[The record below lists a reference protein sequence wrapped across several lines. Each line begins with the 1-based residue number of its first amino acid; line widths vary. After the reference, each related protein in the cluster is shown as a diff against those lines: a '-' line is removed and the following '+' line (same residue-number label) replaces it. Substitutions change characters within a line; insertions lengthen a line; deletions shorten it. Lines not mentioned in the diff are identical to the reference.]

1 MAKNTAEKT
10 KKKIGLSTQIFIA
23 LLIGALFGVVIHYW
37 IPSSYIKDTVIVE
50 GVLYVV
56 GQGFI
61 RLMQMLVVPLVFCSL
76 ICGSMAIGDTKTLG
90 KVGVKTIG
98 FYLVTTALAVCVA
111 LGSALLINPGRGLDM
126 DAVQKGTV
134 SSTTEATSLVDTL
147 LNIIPKNPVQ
157 SMANGDMLP
166 IIVFALFVGIM
177 LAKLGT
183 RGSVVANF
191 FSQFNDVMMEMT
203 MAIMKIAPIGVFCLI
218 ARTFATVGFSAFA
231 PMLKYM
237 GNVTLALAI
246 QCLVVYQILLFV
258 FTRLNPFKFIKK
270 FLPVMGFAFSTAT
283 SNATIPMSIDTLSK
297 KMGVS
302 KQISSFTIPLGATIN
317 MDGTSIMQG
326 VAVVFIAQAYGIPLT
341 MGNLATVVVTAT
353 LASIGTAGVPSV
365 GLVTL
370 AMVLNSVGLPTEGI
384 ALIMGIDRILDM
396 IRTAVNITGD
406 AVCTTI
412 VCHQEGSLNRE
423 VFKIKTEKRKA
434 RSCRNQKIRWFRAFF
449 R

>member
-246 QCLVVYQILLFV
+246 QCLVVYQLLLFV

-423 VFKIKTEKRKA
+423 VFNKD
-434 RSCRNQKIRWFRAFF
+434 
-449 R
+449 